1 MSLNGTTNAWH
12 AGITQFCVFI
22 EDLAEV
28 VVGGEMF
35 FNQFEKLS
43 ANIGSDAAVV
53 WWVNP
58 NNLSLL
64 RFRRGAL
71 FASNFRSGS

>member
-12 AGITQFCVFI
+12 AGVTQFYCVFV

-35 FNQFEKLS
+35 FNQFE
-43 ANIGSDAAVV
+43 N
-53 WWVNP
+53 
-58 NNLSLL
+58 
-64 RFRRGAL
+64 
-71 FASNFRSGS
+71 